1 MKASISMKAAASPK
15 KPALWLSFFS
25 RGGAVTQTQTDLLP
39 ELTAWQRA
47 RKRIVGHHSMMFG
60 LTILGIVIV
69 LALLAPWISPH
80 DPYAQ
85 DVSQRL
91 IPPVWHEKGS
101 WEHILGT
108 DKLGRDYLSR
118 LLFGARVSLLIG
130 LAAATL
136 AGAIGITLGVMAG
149 YFGGRV
155 DAMVSYL
162 LTVRLSMPVILVALA
177 MASLVGGSVKVV
189 ILLLGLLLWDRFLIV
204 SRSVTRQLREE
215 EFVSAAKTL
224 GASSLFIMVRE
235 ILPNLLG
242 PLTVVA
248 TLEIAHAILLEATLS
263 FLGLGVQPP
272 MPSWGLMV
280 AEGKAYM
287 FFQPWVILIPGI
299 VLALVV
305 LGINL
310 VGDGLRDITAV
321 DGRN

>member
-1 MKASISMKAAASPK
+1 MKTSSSLSSTLAEKTPVIESGLAPEPTPMRR
-15 KPALWLSFFS
+15 WL
-25 RGGAVTQTQTDLLP
+25 GTIL
-39 ELTAWQRA
+39 
-47 RKRIVGHHSMMFG
+47 GHHSMMLG
-60 LTILGIVIV
+60 LIILGVVIV
-69 LALLAPWISPH
+69 AAIFAPFISPH

-101 WEHILGT
+101 WEYVLGT

-118 LLFGARVSLLIG
+118 LLYGARVSMIIG
-130 LAAATL
+130 LVAVVVS
-136 AGAIGITLGVMAG
+136 GFIGVTLGVMAG

-155 DAMVSYL
+155 DSVVSYI

-177 MASLVGGSVKVV
+177 TAALVGGSVKVV

-204 SRSVTRQLREE
+204 SRSVTRQLREA
-215 EFVSAAKTL
+215 EFIAAARTL
-224 GASSLFIMVRE
+224 GASSLFIMLRE
-235 ILPNLLG
+235 ILPNLIG

-272 MPSWGLMV
+272 MPSWGLMI

-299 VLALVV
+299 VLAVVV

-310 VGDGLRDITAV
+310 VGDGLRDITAL

>member
-1 MKASISMKAAASPK
+1 MKASISMKASVSAK
-15 KPALWLSFFS
+15 KPAVWLSFFS

-39 ELTAWQRA
+39 EPTAWQRA
-47 RKRIVGHHSMMFG
+47 RKRIVGHHSMVLG

-80 DPYAQ
+80 DPYVQ
-85 DVSQRL
+85 DVSKRL
-91 IPPVWHEKGS
+91 IPPVWYEKGT
-101 WEHILGT
+101 WEHLLGT

-130 LAAATL
+130 LAAAAL

-155 DAMVSYL
+155 DAVVSYL

-189 ILLLGLLLWDRFLIV
+189 IFLLGLLLWDRFLIV

-299 VLALVV
+299 VLAIVV

>member
-1 MKASISMKAAASPK
+1 MKTSSS
-15 KPALWLSFFS
+15 LSS
-25 RGGAVTQTQTDLLP
+25 SLTAGVSAPDAGLLP
-39 ELTAWQRA
+39 EPAPWRRWLGS
-47 RKRIVGHHSMMFG
+47 IFGHHSMTLG
-60 LTILGIVIV
+60 LIILAVIV
-69 LALLAPWISPH
+69 LAALLAPLISPH

-85 DVSQRL
+85 DVSRRL
-91 IPPVWHEKGS
+91 IPPIWHEKGG
-101 WEHILGT
+101 WQHILGT

-118 LLFGARVSLLIG
+118 LLYGARVSLLIG
-130 LAAATL
+130 LVSVL
-136 AGAIGITLGVMAG
+136 VAGFIGITLGVLAG

-155 DAMVSYL
+155 DATVSYI
-162 LTVRLSMPVILVALA
+162 LTVRLSMPIILVALA
-177 MASLVGGSVKVV
+177 TASLIGGSVKVV

-204 SRSVTRQLREE
+204 SRSVTRQLREA
-215 EFVSAAKTL
+215 EFIAAAKTL
-224 GASSLFIMVRE
+224 GASSLFIMLRE
-235 ILPNLLG
+235 ILPNLTG

-299 VLALVV
+299 VLAVLV

-310 VGDGLRDITAV
+310 VGDGLRDITAL

>member
-1 MKASISMKAAASPK
+1 MKTSPSLSSSLAAKPMMPEPGLIPEPAPWRRWVRSI
-15 KPALWLSFFS
+15 L
-25 RGGAVTQTQTDLLP
+25 
-39 ELTAWQRA
+39 
-47 RKRIVGHHSMMFG
+47 GHHSMTFG
-60 LTILGIVIV
+60 LIILAVIV
-69 LALLAPWISPH
+69 LAAILAPLISPH

-85 DVSQRL
+85 DVSRRL

-118 LLFGARVSLLIG
+118 LLFGAQVSLTIG
-130 LAAATL
+130 LVAVL
-136 AGAIGITLGVMAG
+136 VAGFIGITLGVLAG

-155 DAMVSYL
+155 DAVVSYI
-162 LTVRLSMPVILVALA
+162 LTVRLSMPIILVALA
-177 MASLVGGSVKVV
+177 TASLVGGSVKVV

-204 SRSVTRQLREE
+204 SRSVTRQLREA
-215 EFVSAAKTL
+215 EFIAAAKTL
-224 GASSLFIMVRE
+224 GASSLFIMLRE

-287 FFQPWVILIPGI
+287 FFQPWVILIPGV
-299 VLALVV
+299 VLAILV

-310 VGDGLRDITAV
+310 VGDGLRDVTAL